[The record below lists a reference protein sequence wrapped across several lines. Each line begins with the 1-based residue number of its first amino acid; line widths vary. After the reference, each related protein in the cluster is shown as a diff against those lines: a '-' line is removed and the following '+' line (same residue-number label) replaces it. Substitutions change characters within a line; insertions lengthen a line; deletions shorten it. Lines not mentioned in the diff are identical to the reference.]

1 MIFGRRIEGVINA
14 MIYARDGRRIPAR
27 VEICGGTRTDAG
39 AEFVFCEATM
49 ASALGEVYTGCARQP
64 ERAAHLYGTD
74 EVRPCG
80 TDAAGLGIKPADS
93 PALIR
98 GIYALACQTRPSFAR
113 ETRAIWQ
120 GLMARW
126 TAAGLEAYFIMRGER
141 AQGYMLLGGRDGQG
155 EFTELREFAALPDSG
170 VTLAAALSA
179 ARAAGLCGDEV
190 AVHGSIMEVD
200 E

>member
-14 MIYARDGRRIPAR
+14 MIYACDGRRIPAR

-64 ERAAHLYGTD
+64 ELAAHLYGTD
-74 EVRPCG
+74 EVRLCG

-141 AQGYMLLGGRDGQG
+141 AQGYMLLGEHDGQG

-170 VTLAAALSA
+170 VTLDAALSA

>member
-1 MIFGRRIEGVINA
+1 MINA

-80 TDAAGLGIKPADS
+80 TDAAGLG
-93 PALIR
+93 R
-98 GIYALACQTRPSFAR
+98 RAR
-113 ETRAIWQ
+113 H
-120 GLMARW
+120 
-126 TAAGLEAYFIMRGER
+126 
-141 AQGYMLLGGRDGQG
+141 
-155 EFTELREFAALPDSG
+155 PDFRRH
-170 VTLAAALSA
+170 SA
-179 ARAAGLCGDEV
+179 AV
-190 AVHGSIMEVD
+190 PFYH
-200 E
+200 

>member
-1 MIFGRRIEGVINA
+1 MINA

-27 VEICGGTRTDAG
+27 VEICGGTGTDAG

-74 EVRPCG
+74 EVRP
-80 TDAAGLGIKPADS
+80 AARTRQVGIKSADS

-126 TAAGLEAYFIMRGER
+126 TAAGAGGILHNARR
-141 AQGYMLLGGRDGQG
+141 AGAGYMLLGERDGQG
-155 EFTELREFAALPDSG
+155 EFTEL
-170 VTLAAALSA
+170 
-179 ARAAGLCGDEV
+179 
-190 AVHGSIMEVD
+190 
-200 E
+200 